1 MEISQNKLTLYA
13 SKTLKRM
20 KQRLFISLI
29 IIASAIL
36 TLNPTEVS
44 AKPRKEKVKNIV
56 LMIGDGMGVA
66 HITHLMI
73 ENKYQPI
80 NMQRATGGGMI
91 TTYSANNRVTDSA
104 ASATTYATG
113 YKTNNAMLSVTPDG
127 EPKTTI
133 LEKAEKA
140 GYATGVVAT
149 SSITHATPAAFYAH
163 SKRRYDSDT
172 IAVQLLNSGIDVAFG
187 GGDRPFTKRKDG
199 RNLFDEARKAGYNVV
214 QNIDSLQD
222 VHSGNNFVIY
232 PTGNNHLI
240 SMKQGRGDYLPK
252 ATAKALEILANNSR
266 KGFFVM
272 VEGSQIDYG
281 GHGNSESTVLT
292 ETRDFDNAVG
302 VAMDF
307 ADRNPGTLIII
318 LADHE
323 TGGMSIVSN
332 NEDFTESESG
342 VDARF
347 STGGHSGEM
356 VPLLTYGAGAQSIG
370 GIYDNVE
377 IYTIMCDLLG
387 LE

>member
-1 MEISQNKLTLYA
+1 
-13 SKTLKRM
+13 M

-73 ENKYQPI
+73 DNKYQPI

-199 RNLFDEARKAGYNVV
+199 RNLFDEARKSGYNVV
-214 QNIDSLQD
+214 QHIDSLQD

-240 SMKQGRGDYLPK
+240 LMKQGRGDYLPK